1 MEKEYLISE
10 IAKIRQVSVSV
21 VTNDVKEKR
30 LIAVKRIRKIKT
42 PLASK
47 TNGFIN
53 QKVWCVSESEFN
65 RYLEQRKFKGKN

>member
-1 MEKEYLISE
+1 MQKEYLISE

-21 VTNDVKEKR
+21 VTNDVKQKR

-47 TNGFIN
+47 ISGFIN

-65 RYLEQRKFKGKN
+65 RYLEQRQFKGK